1 MQFTLTDLQIEIKEN
16 SNKLLKENID
26 LLETIQKVDDNCRL
40 DKKVWQLVIDQG
52 WLALDVPEEDG
63 GLGFSNT
70 DTAILSEVLGYYM
83 PIIPIFSSGVVFKHI
98 LLNSRKE
105 KKDELLSEIIS
116 GQKIGTFAVYEN
128 DKYDINENTISTQLT
143 PVGSEFNLN
152 GHKKY
157 VMFGDV
163 SDYLAVLAKFES
175 SFKIVLLPT
184 DTDGVEVKQTTSLDQ
199 TRPMCEVTIQDVKL
213 GQDSILIDL
222 DKEISEWNK
231 IKNIALGYL
240 AMEQVGA
247 SQACLDMSTE
257 YAKERIQFGRPI
269 GSFQAIQ
276 HICANMLMQLE
287 SAKSVGEYLKLKT
300 IYAPYKKG
308 VFEGIAKGKVLPVGG
323 DFPLYYLENGNTF
336 SDLDIDMVLMTDD
349 NEKIYCKATGV
360 FNYVTETFESIKF
373 QTHWRFRTS
382 SEKYEFLNDVMG
394 IGFGYVLPADSEY
407 NFQHDVYDVTLN
419 E

>member
-1 MQFTLTDLQIEIKEN
+1 MISEIKYKNYNKIMQFTLTDLQTEIKEN

-40 DKKVWQLVIDQG
+40 DEKVWQLVIDQG

-98 LLNSRKE
+98 LLNSKKE
-105 KKDELLSEIIS
+105 KKDELLTEIIS

-128 DKYDINENTISTQLT
+128 DKYEINENTISTQLIT
-143 PVGSEFNLN
+143 TDSGFKLN
-152 GHKKY
+152 GLKKY

-163 SDYLAVLAKFES
+163 SNYIAVLAKSED
-175 SFKIVLLPT
+175 SFKFVLV
-184 DTDGVEVKQTTSLDQ
+184 DADAEGVEVKQTTSLDQ
-199 TRPMCEVTIQDVKL
+199 TRPMCEVKMEDVQL
-213 GQDSILIDL
+213 EQDSVLIDL
-222 DKEISEWNK
+222 DSELSEWNK
-231 IKNIALGYL
+231 VKNIALGYL

-247 SQACLDMSTE
+247 SQACLDMSTK

-287 SAKSVGEYLKLKT
+287 SAKSVAYSAVRVDYLDDVETEMSSML
-300 IYAPYKKG
+300 
-308 VFEGIAKGKVLPVGG
+308 AK
-323 DFPLYYLENGNTF
+323 
-336 SDLDIDMVLMTDD
+336 S
-349 NEKIYCKATGV
+349 YCSEV
-360 FNYVTETFESIKF
+360 FNKIAGDNIQV
-373 QTHWRFRTS
+373 HG
-382 SEKYEFLNDVMG
+382 G
-394 IGFGYVLPADSEY
+394 IGFTWEHPAHLYFKKAKSDSLLLGTPKLARDKIAE
-407 NFQHDVYDVTLN
+407 LLSL
-419 E
+419 

>member
-1 MQFTLTDLQIEIKEN
+1 MISEIKYKNYNKIMQFTLTDLQTEIKKN

-40 DKKVWQLVIDQG
+40 DEKVWQLVIDQG

-63 GLGFSNT
+63 GLGFTNT

-98 LLNSRKE
+98 LLNSKNE

-128 DKYDINENTISTQLT
+128 DKYEINENTISTQLT
-143 PVGSEFNLN
+143 TTDSGFKLN
-152 GHKKY
+152 GLKKY

-163 SDYLAVLAKFES
+163 SNYIAVLAKSED
-175 SFKIVLLPT
+175 SFKFVLV
-184 DTDGVEVKQTTSLDQ
+184 DADAEGVEVKQTTSLDQ
-199 TRPMCEVTIQDVKL
+199 TRPMCEVKMEDVQL
-213 GQDSILIDL
+213 EQDSVLIDL
-222 DKEISEWNK
+222 DSELSEWNK
-231 IKNIALGYL
+231 VKNIALGYL

-247 SQACLDMSTE
+247 SQACLDMSTK

-287 SAKSVGEYLKLKT
+287 SAKSVAYSAVRVDYLDNVETEMSSML
-300 IYAPYKKG
+300 
-308 VFEGIAKGKVLPVGG
+308 AK
-323 DFPLYYLENGNTF
+323 
-336 SDLDIDMVLMTDD
+336 S
-349 NEKIYCKATGV
+349 YCSEV
-360 FNYVTETFESIKF
+360 FNKIAGDNIQV
-373 QTHWRFRTS
+373 HG
-382 SEKYEFLNDVMG
+382 G
-394 IGFGYVLPADSEY
+394 IGFTWEHPAHLYFKKAKSDSLLLGTPKLARDKIAE
-407 NFQHDVYDVTLN
+407 LLSL
-419 E
+419 

>member
-1 MQFTLTDLQIEIKEN
+1 MISEIKYKNYNKIMQFTLTDLQTEIKEN

-40 DKKVWQLVIDQG
+40 DEKVWQLVIDQG

-98 LLNSRKE
+98 LLNSKKE
-105 KKDELLSEIIS
+105 KKDELLTEIIS

-128 DKYDINENTISTQLT
+128 DKYEINKNTISTQLT
-143 PVGSEFNLN
+143 TTDSGFKLN
-152 GHKKY
+152 GLKKY

-163 SDYLAVLAKFES
+163 SNYIAVLAKSED
-175 SFKIVLLPT
+175 SFKFLLV
-184 DTDGVEVKQTTSLDQ
+184 DADAEGIEVKQTTSLDQ
-199 TRPMCEVTIQDVKL
+199 TRPMCEVKMKDVQL
-213 GQDSILIDL
+213 EEDSVLIDL
-222 DKEISEWNK
+222 DSELSEWNK

-247 SQACLDMSTE
+247 SQACLDMSTK

-287 SAKSVGEYLKLKT
+287 SAKSVAYSAVRVDYLDDVETEMSSML
-300 IYAPYKKG
+300 
-308 VFEGIAKGKVLPVGG
+308 AK
-323 DFPLYYLENGNTF
+323 
-336 SDLDIDMVLMTDD
+336 S
-349 NEKIYCKATGV
+349 YCSEV
-360 FNYVTETFESIKF
+360 FNKIAGDNIQV
-373 QTHWRFRTS
+373 HG
-382 SEKYEFLNDVMG
+382 G
-394 IGFGYVLPADSEY
+394 IGFTWEHPAHLYFKKAKSDSLLLGTPKLARDKIAE
-407 NFQHDVYDVTLN
+407 LLSL
-419 E
+419 

>member
-1 MQFTLTDLQIEIKEN
+1 MQFTLTDLQTEIKEN

-40 DKKVWQLVIDQG
+40 DEKVWQLVIDQG

-98 LLNSRKE
+98 LLNSKKE
-105 KKDELLSEIIS
+105 KKDELLTEIIS

-128 DKYDINENTISTQLT
+128 DKYEINENTISTQLT
-143 PVGSEFNLN
+143 TTDSGFKLN
-152 GHKKY
+152 GLKKY

-163 SDYLAVLAKFES
+163 SNYIAVLAKSED
-175 SFKIVLLPT
+175 SFKFVLV
-184 DTDGVEVKQTTSLDQ
+184 DADAEGVEVKQTTSLDQ
-199 TRPMCEVTIQDVKL
+199 TRPMCEVKMEDVQL
-213 GQDSILIDL
+213 EQDSVLIDL
-222 DKEISEWNK
+222 DSELSEWNK
-231 IKNIALGYL
+231 VKNIALGYL

-247 SQACLDMSTE
+247 SQACLDMSTK

-287 SAKSVGEYLKLKT
+287 SAKSVAYSAVRVDYLDDVETEMSSML
-300 IYAPYKKG
+300 
-308 VFEGIAKGKVLPVGG
+308 AK
-323 DFPLYYLENGNTF
+323 
-336 SDLDIDMVLMTDD
+336 S
-349 NEKIYCKATGV
+349 YCSEV
-360 FNYVTETFESIKF
+360 FNKIAGDNIQV
-373 QTHWRFRTS
+373 HG
-382 SEKYEFLNDVMG
+382 G
-394 IGFGYVLPADSEY
+394 IGFTWEHPAHLYFKKAKSDSLLLGTPKLARDKIAE
-407 NFQHDVYDVTLN
+407 LLSL
-419 E
+419 

>member
-1 MQFTLTDLQIEIKEN
+1 MISEIKYKNYNKIMQFTLTDLQTEIKEN

-40 DKKVWQLVIDQG
+40 DEKVWQLVIDQG

-98 LLNSRKE
+98 LLNSKKE
-105 KKDELLSEIIS
+105 KKDELLTEIIS

-128 DKYDINENTISTQLT
+128 DKYEINENTITTQLT
-143 PVGSEFNLN
+143 TTDSGFKLN
-152 GHKKY
+152 GLKKY

-163 SDYLAVLAKFES
+163 SNYIAVLAKSED
-175 SFKIVLLPT
+175 SFKFVLV
-184 DTDGVEVKQTTSLDQ
+184 DADAEGVEVKQTTSLDQ
-199 TRPMCEVTIQDVKL
+199 TRPMCEVRMEDVQL
-213 GQDSILIDL
+213 EHDSVLIDL
-222 DKEISEWNK
+222 DSELSEWNK
-231 IKNIALGYL
+231 VKNIALGYL

-247 SQACLDMSTE
+247 SQACLDMSTK

-287 SAKSVGEYLKLKT
+287 SAKSVAYSAVRVDYLDNVETEMSSML
-300 IYAPYKKG
+300 
-308 VFEGIAKGKVLPVGG
+308 AK
-323 DFPLYYLENGNTF
+323 
-336 SDLDIDMVLMTDD
+336 S
-349 NEKIYCKATGV
+349 YCSEV
-360 FNYVTETFESIKF
+360 FNKIAGDNIQV
-373 QTHWRFRTS
+373 HG
-382 SEKYEFLNDVMG
+382 G
-394 IGFGYVLPADSEY
+394 IGFTWEHPAHLYFKKAKSDSLLLGTPKLARDKIAE
-407 NFQHDVYDVTLN
+407 LLSL
-419 E
+419 

>member
-1 MQFTLTDLQIEIKEN
+1 MISEIKYKNYNKIMQFTLTDLQTEIKEN

-40 DKKVWQLVIDQG
+40 DEKVWQLVIDQG

-98 LLNSRKE
+98 LLNSKKE
-105 KKDELLSEIIS
+105 KKDELLTEIIS

-128 DKYDINENTISTQLT
+128 DKYEINENTISTQLT
-143 PVGSEFNLN
+143 ATDSGFKLN
-152 GHKKY
+152 GLKKY

-163 SDYLAVLAKFES
+163 SNYIAVLAKSEN
-175 SFKIVLLPT
+175 SFKFVLV
-184 DTDGVEVKQTTSLDQ
+184 DADAEGVEVKQTTSLDQ
-199 TRPMCEVTIQDVKL
+199 TRPMCEVKMEDVQL
-213 GQDSILIDL
+213 EQGSVLIDL
-222 DKEISEWNK
+222 DSELSEWNK
-231 IKNIALGYL
+231 VKNIALGYL

-247 SQACLDMSTE
+247 SQACLDMSTN

-287 SAKSVGEYLKLKT
+287 SAKSVAYSAVRVDYLDDVETEMSSML
-300 IYAPYKKG
+300 
-308 VFEGIAKGKVLPVGG
+308 AK
-323 DFPLYYLENGNTF
+323 
-336 SDLDIDMVLMTDD
+336 S
-349 NEKIYCKATGV
+349 YCSEV
-360 FNYVTETFESIKF
+360 FNKIAGDNIQV
-373 QTHWRFRTS
+373 HG
-382 SEKYEFLNDVMG
+382 G
-394 IGFGYVLPADSEY
+394 IGFTWEHPAHLYFKKAKSDSLLLGTPKLARDKIAE
-407 NFQHDVYDVTLN
+407 LLSL
-419 E
+419 

>member
-1 MQFTLTDLQIEIKEN
+1 MISEIKYKNYNKIMQFTLTDLQTEIKEN

-40 DKKVWQLVIDQG
+40 DEKVWQLVIDQG

-98 LLNSRKE
+98 LLNSKKE
-105 KKDELLSEIIS
+105 KKDELLTEIIS

-128 DKYDINENTISTQLT
+128 DKYEINENTISTQLT
-143 PVGSEFNLN
+143 TTDSGFKLN
-152 GHKKY
+152 GLKKY

-163 SDYLAVLAKFES
+163 SNYIAVLAKSED
-175 SFKIVLLPT
+175 SFKFLLV
-184 DTDGVEVKQTTSLDQ
+184 DADAEGIEVKQTTSLDQ
-199 TRPMCEVTIQDVKL
+199 TRPMCEVKMKDVQL
-213 GQDSILIDL
+213 DEDSVLIDL
-222 DKEISEWNK
+222 DSELSEWNK
-231 IKNIALGYL
+231 VKNIALGYL

-247 SQACLDMSTE
+247 SQACLDMSTK

-287 SAKSVGEYLKLKT
+287 SAKSVAYSAVRVDYLDDVETEMSSML
-300 IYAPYKKG
+300 
-308 VFEGIAKGKVLPVGG
+308 AK
-323 DFPLYYLENGNTF
+323 
-336 SDLDIDMVLMTDD
+336 S
-349 NEKIYCKATGV
+349 YCSEV
-360 FNYVTETFESIKF
+360 FNKIAGDNIQV
-373 QTHWRFRTS
+373 HG
-382 SEKYEFLNDVMG
+382 G
-394 IGFGYVLPADSEY
+394 IGFTWEHPAHLYFKKAKSDSLLLGTPKLARDKIAE
-407 NFQHDVYDVTLN
+407 LLSL
-419 E
+419 

>member
-1 MQFTLTDLQIEIKEN
+1 MISEIKYKNYNEIMQFTLTDLQTEIKEN

-40 DKKVWQLVIDQG
+40 DEKVWQLVIDQG

-98 LLNSRKE
+98 LLNSKKE
-105 KKDELLSEIIS
+105 KKDELLTEIIS

-128 DKYDINENTISTQLT
+128 DKYEINENTISTQLT
-143 PVGSEFNLN
+143 TTDSGFKLN
-152 GHKKY
+152 GLKKY

-163 SDYLAVLAKFES
+163 SNYIAVLAKSED
-175 SFKIVLLPT
+175 SFKFVLV
-184 DTDGVEVKQTTSLDQ
+184 DADAEGVEVKQTTSLDQ
-199 TRPMCEVTIQDVKL
+199 TRPMCEVKMEDVQL
-213 GQDSILIDL
+213 EQDSVLIDL
-222 DKEISEWNK
+222 DSELSEWNK
-231 IKNIALGYL
+231 VKNIALGYL

-247 SQACLDMSTE
+247 SQACLDMSTK

-287 SAKSVGEYLKLKT
+287 SAKSVAYSAVRVDYLDDVETEMSSML
-300 IYAPYKKG
+300 
-308 VFEGIAKGKVLPVGG
+308 AK
-323 DFPLYYLENGNTF
+323 
-336 SDLDIDMVLMTDD
+336 S
-349 NEKIYCKATGV
+349 YCSEV
-360 FNYVTETFESIKF
+360 FNKIAGDNIQV
-373 QTHWRFRTS
+373 HG
-382 SEKYEFLNDVMG
+382 G
-394 IGFGYVLPADSEY
+394 IGFTWEHPAHLYFKKAKSDSLLLGTPKLARDKIAE
-407 NFQHDVYDVTLN
+407 LLSL
-419 E
+419 

>member
-1 MQFTLTDLQIEIKEN
+1 MQFTLTDLQNEIKEN

-40 DKKVWQLVIDQG
+40 DEKVWQLVIDQG

-98 LLNSRKE
+98 LLNSKKE
-105 KKDELLSEIIS
+105 KKDELLPQIIS

-128 DKYDINENTISTQLT
+128 DKYEINENTISTQLT
-143 PVGSEFNLN
+143 PTDSGFKLN
-152 GHKKY
+152 GNKKY

-163 SDYLAVLAKFES
+163 SDYIAVLAKIED
-175 SFKIVLLPT
+175 SFKFILLST
-184 DTDGVEVKQTTSLDQ
+184 DAEGVEVKPTTSLDQ
-199 TRPMCEVTIQDVKL
+199 TRPMCEVIMQEVEL
-213 GQDSILIDL
+213 GQDSVLIDL
-222 DKEISEWNK
+222 DKDLSEWKK

-269 GSFQAIQ
+269 GSF
-276 HICANMLMQLE
+276 ICANMLMQLE
-287 SAKSVGEYLKLKT
+287 SAKSVAYSAVRVDYSDNIETEMSSML
-300 IYAPYKKG
+300 
-308 VFEGIAKGKVLPVGG
+308 AK
-323 DFPLYYLENGNTF
+323 
-336 SDLDIDMVLMTDD
+336 S
-349 NEKIYCKATGV
+349 YCSEV
-360 FNYVTETFESIKF
+360 FNKIAGDNIQV
-373 QTHWRFRTS
+373 HG
-382 SEKYEFLNDVMG
+382 G
-394 IGFGYVLPADSEY
+394 IGFTWEHPAHLYFKKAKSDSLLLGTPKLARDKIAE
-407 NFQHDVYDVTLN
+407 LLSL
-419 E
+419 

>member
-26 LLETIQKVDDNCRL
+26 LLDTIQKVDDNCRL

-199 TRPMCEVTIQDVKL
+199 TRPMCDVTMQDVKL

-222 DKEISEWNK
+222 DKELSEWNK

-269 GSFQAIQ
+269 GSFQAIK
-276 HICANMLMQLE
+276 HKLADMYVALTL
-287 SAKSVGEYLKLKT
+287 AKSNSY
-300 IYAPYKKG
+300 YAAWALST
-308 VFEGIAKGKVLPVGG
+308 ES
-323 DFPLYYLENGNTF
+323 
-336 SDLDIDMVLMTDD
+336 SDLPTASATARVSAT
-349 NEKIYCKATGV
+349 KA
-360 FNYVTETFESIKF
+360 FQLCSKENI
-373 QTHWRFRTS
+373 QTHGGNGYTWEYDCHLFYKRSKLLSVNIGSLSNWKEKLVS
-382 SEKYEFLNDVMG
+382 SLEQSN
-394 IGFGYVLPADSEY
+394 I
-407 NFQHDVYDVTLN
+407 N
-419 E
+419 

>member
-1 MQFTLTDLQIEIKEN
+1 MISEIKYKNYNKIMQFTLTDLQTEIKEN

-40 DKKVWQLVIDQG
+40 DEKVWQLVIDQG

-98 LLNSRKE
+98 LLNSKKE
-105 KKDELLSEIIS
+105 KKDELLTEIIS

-128 DKYDINENTISTQLT
+128 DKYEINENTISTQLT
-143 PVGSEFNLN
+143 TTDSGFKLN
-152 GHKKY
+152 GLKKY

-163 SDYLAVLAKFES
+163 SNYIAVLAKSED
-175 SFKIVLLPT
+175 SFKFLLV
-184 DTDGVEVKQTTSLDQ
+184 DADAEGIEVKQTTSLDQ
-199 TRPMCEVTIQDVKL
+199 TRPMCEVKMKDVQL
-213 GQDSILIDL
+213 EEDSVLIDL
-222 DKEISEWNK
+222 DSELSEWNK

-247 SQACLDMSTE
+247 SQACLDMSTK

-287 SAKSVGEYLKLKT
+287 SAKSVAYSAVRVDYLDDVETEMSSML
-300 IYAPYKKG
+300 
-308 VFEGIAKGKVLPVGG
+308 AK
-323 DFPLYYLENGNTF
+323 
-336 SDLDIDMVLMTDD
+336 S
-349 NEKIYCKATGV
+349 YCSEV
-360 FNYVTETFESIKF
+360 FNKIAGDNIQV
-373 QTHWRFRTS
+373 HG
-382 SEKYEFLNDVMG
+382 G
-394 IGFGYVLPADSEY
+394 IGFTWEHPAHLYFKKAKSDSLLLGTPKLARDKIAE
-407 NFQHDVYDVTLN
+407 LLSL
-419 E
+419 

>member
-1 MQFTLTDLQIEIKEN
+1 MISEIKYKNYNKIMQFTLTDLQTEIKEN

-40 DKKVWQLVIDQG
+40 DEKVWQLVIDQG

-98 LLNSRKE
+98 LLNSKKE
-105 KKDELLSEIIS
+105 KKDELLTEIIS

-128 DKYDINENTISTQLT
+128 DKYEINENTISTQLT
-143 PVGSEFNLN
+143 TTDSGFKLN
-152 GHKKY
+152 GLKKY

-163 SDYLAVLAKFES
+163 SNYIAVLAKSED
-175 SFKIVLLPT
+175 SFKFVLV
-184 DTDGVEVKQTTSLDQ
+184 DANAEGVEVKQTTSLDQ
-199 TRPMCEVTIQDVKL
+199 TRPMCEVRMEDVQL
-213 GQDSILIDL
+213 EHDSVLIDL
-222 DKEISEWNK
+222 DSELSEWNK
-231 IKNIALGYL
+231 VKNIALGYL

-247 SQACLDMSTE
+247 SQACLDMSTK

-287 SAKSVGEYLKLKT
+287 SAKSVAYSAVRVDYLDDVETEMSSML
-300 IYAPYKKG
+300 
-308 VFEGIAKGKVLPVGG
+308 AK
-323 DFPLYYLENGNTF
+323 
-336 SDLDIDMVLMTDD
+336 S
-349 NEKIYCKATGV
+349 YCSEV
-360 FNYVTETFESIKF
+360 FNKIAGDNIQV
-373 QTHWRFRTS
+373 HG
-382 SEKYEFLNDVMG
+382 G
-394 IGFGYVLPADSEY
+394 IGFTWEHPAHLYFKKAKSDSLLLGTPKLARDKIAE
-407 NFQHDVYDVTLN
+407 LLSL
-419 E
+419 

>member
-1 MQFTLTDLQIEIKEN
+1 MISEIKYKNYNKIMQFTLTDLQTEIKEN

-40 DKKVWQLVIDQG
+40 DEKVWQLVIDQG

-98 LLNSRKE
+98 LLNSKKE
-105 KKDELLSEIIS
+105 KKDELLTEIIS

-128 DKYDINENTISTQLT
+128 DKYEINENTISTQLT
-143 PVGSEFNLN
+143 TTDSGFKLN
-152 GHKKY
+152 GLKKY

-163 SDYLAVLAKFES
+163 SNYIAVLAKSED
-175 SFKIVLLPT
+175 SFKFVLV
-184 DTDGVEVKQTTSLDQ
+184 DADAEGVEVKQTTSLDQ
-199 TRPMCEVTIQDVKL
+199 TRPMCEVKMEDVQL
-213 GQDSILIDL
+213 EQDSVLIDL
-222 DKEISEWNK
+222 DSELSEWNK
-231 IKNIALGYL
+231 VKNIALGYL

-247 SQACLDMSTE
+247 SQACLDMSTK

-287 SAKSVGEYLKLKT
+287 SAKSVAYSAVRVDYLDDVETEMSSML
-300 IYAPYKKG
+300 
-308 VFEGIAKGKVLPVGG
+308 AK
-323 DFPLYYLENGNTF
+323 
-336 SDLDIDMVLMTDD
+336 S
-349 NEKIYCKATGV
+349 YCSEV
-360 FNYVTETFESIKF
+360 FNKIAGDNIQV
-373 QTHWRFRTS
+373 HG
-382 SEKYEFLNDVMG
+382 G
-394 IGFGYVLPADSEY
+394 IGFTWEHPAHLYFKKAKSDSLLLGTPKLARDKIAE
-407 NFQHDVYDVTLN
+407 LLSL
-419 E
+419 